1 MSVSGLLQPA
11 TESQTWSS
19 LYANQLHVSSLVADG
34 LTLDGNLDMNGNDI
48 VNVGNYT
55 GSGTM
60 ATGTLIVS
68 GPMAGEIATFSGS
81 VGISG
86 SLSSGSIS
94 SSGTITASGQS
105 FICYSNPFASSQ
117 SIANSSRTTV
127 TFLTTATVNK
137 GSDIT
142 WNPGSGTLVFH
153 TNGYYTVNVQLS
165 WAAFSSNPANN
176 VNFQLL
182 DLTGPYISSQM
193 SILQNGQPRLSGSIS
208 KFFSSGQTLTLSV
221 LQDSSASQT
230 LGSGNVDSFI
240 CAYRVVS

>member
-55 GSGTM
+55 GTGTM

-68 GPMAGEIATFSGS
+68 GPMAGQVATFSGS

-86 SLSSGSIS
+86 SLSSGSIAASGSIS
-94 SSGTITASGQS
+94 STGTITASGQS
-105 FICYSNPFASSQ
+105 FVCYSNPFASSQ
-117 SIANSSRTTV
+117 SIPDASRTTV

-142 WNPGSGTLVFH
+142 W
-153 TNGYYTVNVQLS
+153 
-165 WAAFSSNPANN
+165 
-176 VNFQLL
+176 
-182 DLTGPYISSQM
+182 
-193 SILQNGQPRLSGSIS
+193 
-208 KFFSSGQTLTLSV
+208 
-221 LQDSSASQT
+221 
-230 LGSGNVDSFI
+230 
-240 CAYRVVS
+240 